1 MVAVTPVA
9 RKFVCCTTNCSFGR
23 SALAVATASAG
34 SPVTK
39 PHFSYFPIFHVCST
53 SKQRTPLPS
62 SLLSALFVLGLLFFL
77 PSLCAPAFLRF
88 PHEMWQKNKHRHISQ
103 RQGEE
108 KAWTTEK
115 KFSFL
120 IATTVFF
127 EKLGLA
133 QENYTI
139 ETFFR
144 FPSPSTCH
152 SNIHTKWI
160 LKTLALGTET
170 ESKARERKLLWTAFA
185 PSLRV
190 NAEIKSAAKVPL
202 GKFKKPQQKVKQ
214 CGSPIWDRDCSK
226 LELIV
231 EHFLRGKESRISLM
245 FFV

>member
-1 MVAVTPVA
+1 MCRFA
-9 RKFVCCTTNCSFGR
+9 RYEAPFFIFS
-23 SALAVATASAG
+23 
-34 SPVTK
+34 
-39 PHFSYFPIFHVCST
+39 HFSCVFNLKTKDSST
-53 SKQRTPLPS
+53 VI

-77 PSLCAPAFLRF
+77 PSPVFLRF
-88 PHEMWQKNKHRHISQ
+88 SHEMWQKNKHRHISQ

-115 KFSFL
+115 VLLSDSTDDGF
-120 IATTVFF
+120 FF

-160 LKTLALGTET
+160 VKALARRQRRD
-170 ESKARERKLLWTAFA
+170 AREETTVNAVRS
-185 PSLRV
+185 SLRV

-214 CGSPIWDRDCSK
+214 CGSPIWISPW
-226 LELIV
+226 LLLIQSSNWLLNIFW
-231 EHFLRGKESRISLM
+231 EARSL
-245 FFV
+245 VSL